1 MLLNLLKPYNRVTL
15 QFLADELLIQ
25 TVEGEE
31 NFHYTNPTTNIET
44 EDCIVFL
51 LLHDERDDVRMWC
64 ACSECNKVS
73 HPAV

>member
-31 NFHYTNPTTNIET
+31 IIHYTVTTTYIET
-44 EDCIVFL
+44 EDCCIV
-51 LLHDERDDVRMWC
+51 V
-64 ACSECNKVS
+64 
-73 HPAV
+73 